1 MPPRKKIEYLDAN
14 LCNLVHS
21 GEIFHTCIKGKK
33 WQLHVQ
39 KKSLKCRKKSL
50 SVFKTGMRSVI
61 EQKPGRGLG
70 ALPPEAEDFFYI
82 FEP

>member
-21 GEIFHTCIKGKK
+21 GEIFNTCIKGKK

-39 KKSLKCRKKSL
+39 KKVLNEEKNLILYLK
-50 SVFKTGMRSVI
+50 
-61 EQKPGRGLG
+61 Q
-70 ALPPEAEDFFYI
+70 A
-82 FEP
+82 